1 MHLTLLYSM
10 PTQIMKQIF
19 LLVFVLLTSG
29 WANAHDTFE
38 SNTGK
43 LTVPKVMFEGK
54 IYYDVEVGVDY
65 VHAILGGQPLYEYD
79 IYTSDANQLFI
90 PSVNVGNNN
99 YTNVVIR
106 IGQLF
111 KVGGHLDAGP
121 SDPCMVS
128 SVSKANLNLPSD
140 YFGNFLQT
148 DRVRRLPTNIQRAM
162 NIQDVDV
169 AWLKPAASGCKD
181 KNKYKINN
189 LVETL
194 NRLKD
199 LGVEKVWIY
208 NYSYIED
215 ITKDEFV
222 FSETEAVLPNSVLDE
237 VVVEAHKRGIKVFY
251 AFQLAFLCD
260 LQGRCIDMN
269 KLDTNILNKLMNAAK
284 NKIVKDAKHGSEI
297 GLDGIKVVIDA
308 FSIKS
313 LSTYNSDLRKS
324 YVNLAVN
331 TINEIKKV
339 FSGKLVY
346 GQSNAIYDPT
356 IISLVDSM
364 AYTIWTGQSYNLSL
378 FNSNVADDAM
388 KTYLSYIHYWLTQD
402 LGDLAATKPIDWEIY
417 SESNSLFYTSTEE
430 WYDKFCTI
438 TMIRNNNCKSKSI
451 TTDLSLQSI
460 FIDAAINSI
469 VNQDKLKS
477 NSISIYGYSSN
488 DDVKPTYLGGAIN
501 YPNLGNSTR
510 NKSAESIIKQWYIGK

>member
-1 MHLTLLYSM
+1 MHLTLFYPKL
-10 PTQIMKQIF
+10 PQIMKQLF
-19 LLVFVLLTSG
+19 LLVFALLTSG
-29 WANAHDTFE
+29 LANAHDTFD
-38 SNTGK
+38 SNSGK
-43 LTVPKVMFEGK
+43 LIVPKVIFEGK

-79 IYTSDANQLFI
+79 IYTPDANQLFI
-90 PSVNVGNNN
+90 PSVNVGSNN

-106 IGQLF
+106 IGQLY
-111 KVGGHLDAGP
+111 KVGGLLDAGP

-169 AWLKPAASGCKD
+169 AWLKPAVSGCKD

-222 FSETEAVLPNSVLDE
+222 FSEAEAVLPNAVLDE

-269 KLDTNILNKLMNAAK
+269 KLDVKTLNKLMTAAK
-284 NKIVKDAKHGSEI
+284 NKIVKDAKHGSQI

-308 FSIKS
+308 FSVKGLQS
-313 LSTYNSDLRKS
+313 YNSELKQA
-324 YVNLAVN
+324 YVSSAIN

-346 GQSNAIYDPT
+346 GQSNAIYDPS
-356 IISLVDSM
+356 IITLIDSM
-364 AYTIWTGQSYNLSL
+364 VYTIWTGQSYNLSSL
-378 FNSNVADDAM
+378 NSSIVDDAM
-388 KTYLSYIHYWLTQD
+388 KTYLSYIHYWLSQD
-402 LGDLAATKPIDWEIY
+402 LGDLATTKPIDWEIY
-417 SESNSLFYTSTEE
+417 SESNRLFYTSTEE

-438 TMIRNNNCKSKSI
+438 TMISNNNCKSKSI

-460 FIDAAINSI
+460 FVDASINAVVI
-469 VNQDKLKS
+469 QDRLKT
-477 NSISIYGYSSN
+477 NSISVYGYASN
-488 DDVKPTYLGGAIN
+488 DDTKPAYLGGAIN